1 MCSAEGCVTSRVTL
15 EGGADLVVFDSDL
28 LGLCRLLGG
37 QPLANVRR
45 TIFASRDLK
54 SGSI

>member
-1 MCSAEGCVTSRVTL
+1 VTSRVTL